1 MANTNI
7 LIKRAGVSGNGRPSS
22 LLAGELA
29 YSYASNTIF
38 IGSPTGN
45 GVVNVGGQYYTSQV
59 DNATAAATGLTL
71 VRRDAGGNA
80 SFNFVTANIIGEI
93 IGNAN

>member
-38 IGSPTGN
+38 IGTPGGN

-59 DNATAAATGLTL
+59 DAATSSNT
-71 VRRDAGGNA
+71 A
-80 SFNFVTANIIGEI
+80 ST
-93 IGNAN
+93 

>member
-7 LIKRAGVSGNGRPSS
+7 LIKRAGVGGAGRPAS

-45 GVVNVGGQYYTSQV
+45 GVVNVGGQYYTSQI
-59 DNATAAATGLTL
+59 DNATNAATGGT
-71 VRRDAGGNA
+71 
-80 SFNFVTANIIGEI
+80 
-93 IGNAN
+93 